1 MGLSGGYSLHIQD
14 QENDYLGVVVV
25 EEKSSDAIDAA
36 YERWTNSLEG
46 DLTPQVMTD
55 HGTEFQGKFGACLA
69 EREAYNPLTPVG
81 SHHSLGK
88 NERSHREWLTI
99 LRGILY
105 DRGLDDSHWRDF
117 ASLAA
122 TKYNRQPRGRSRK
135 SPFERRWSAQ
145 PPSPPIAALRDL
157 LQTTR
162 RPSEGSSP
170 FPVGSSV
177 LYHHPDLP
185 RAKLDPLWTPA
196 SVLQRVSE
204 HVFRLRLPS
213 GRPILAHRRCIRAND
228 SSQPEPVFSVPL
240 SELQPQQQQEQQ
252 PVPPPKLPQQP
263 PATDSPPAPPSQPP
277 KFDITDFRK
286 DELIIWKDENTNRYF
301 LGSVRAVDP
310 SGEGRVEVQAWG
322 STSRMPLASRRM
334 QPAWCPVRGR
344 PKLLYSAQKPAGCGP
359 ELCYL
364 IPEEVVERTA
374 LTPESHLPSDV
385 CETYKSVLLASHD
398 TCFPSDRL
406 SFDSLASQAAMAVL
420 FSPSA
425 ESAHKTEHH
434 NAETATSPSFFL
446 WNDEQQQA
454 SVDACSAATTHT
466 PLPRRDLSPE

>member
-1 MGLSGGYSLHIQD
+1 VLANGRLPLCLKKARRNRRQPKPREASPSCQHSEQAESPTSSSAPTPRPLPPASDPGRLSVKATVDELIRSHHEWLGHPGIETTWRSLRAGLRDIPSLKGGISRNAVRRALLPCIRGGTCGRVKPRHAGDGSRGSLEVTQPGLRVTCDLVMGLSGGYSLHIQD

-55 HGTEFQGKFGACLA
+55 HGTEFQGKFGARLA

-99 LRGILY
+99 LRGILH

-196 SVLQRVSE
+196 LVLQRVSK
-204 HVFRLRLPS
+204 HVFRLCLPF
-213 GRPILAHRRCIRAND
+213 GRPILAHRCCI
-228 SSQPEPVFSVPL
+228 
-240 SELQPQQQQEQQ
+240 
-252 PVPPPKLPQQP
+252 
-263 PATDSPPAPPSQPP
+263 
-277 KFDITDFRK
+277 
-286 DELIIWKDENTNRYF
+286 
-301 LGSVRAVDP
+301 
-310 SGEGRVEVQAWG
+310 
-322 STSRMPLASRRM
+322 
-334 QPAWCPVRGR
+334 
-344 PKLLYSAQKPAGCGP
+344 
-359 ELCYL
+359 
-364 IPEEVVERTA
+364 
-374 LTPESHLPSDV
+374 
-385 CETYKSVLLASHD
+385 
-398 TCFPSDRL
+398 
-406 SFDSLASQAAMAVL
+406 
-420 FSPSA
+420 
-425 ESAHKTEHH
+425 
-434 NAETATSPSFFL
+434 
-446 WNDEQQQA
+446 
-454 SVDACSAATTHT
+454 
-466 PLPRRDLSPE
+466 